1 MTTPQLHREMDRY
14 PFRRS
19 VCRRAASLSTTQNSR
34 KRHSKRQASGKQ
46 AARLHLR
53 KRCRLH
59 RPLRKPY
66 NGRNFTA
73 PYLDPS
79 LQNPPAAG
87 FLQSFYLALPEHA
100 AQPRLAFAAA
110 IEEAYPGIVRVRDSS
125 CTLPGA
131 TCIIAIDVASPEL
144 ANTLAWL
151 LRGLTC

>member
-1 MTTPQLHREMDRY
+1 MITPKLHREMDSY

-19 VCRRAASLSTTQNSR
+19 VCRIAVSLSNAQNSR
-34 KRHSKRQASGKQ
+34 KRHSKRRASGKQ
-46 AARLHLR
+46 AARLRLR
-53 KRCRLH
+53 KRHRLH

-66 NGRNFTA
+66 NERNFTG
-73 PYLDPS
+73 PYQHPS
-79 LQNPPAAG
+79 PQDSPATG

-110 IEEAYPGIVRVRDSS
+110 LEEAYPGIVRVRDSS

-131 TCIIAIDVASPEL
+131 TCIIAIDIASPEL